1 MNYLITESQLEFI
14 LENQN
19 LLNDILEKIKK
30 GGINSLTDL
39 EKDQLDRISR
49 GEDID
54 NDDIDDEDVET
65 EDESES
71 SFNFDPLYSFFD
83 FAPNYESV
91 QVDGKDYEIV
101 INEEDNSLSLI
112 IIGTDAEIYVTPFW
126 ENSGDIK
133 IETIEG
139 RSLKM
144 KSDKIPKNSK
154 SMKDYVKLFYS
165 NFIPKIIKKIVS

>member
-19 LLNDILEKIKK
+19 LLNDILEKIKS
-30 GGINSLTDL
+30 GGIDSLTDI
-39 EKDQLDRISR
+39 EKRQLDKISK
-49 GEDID
+49 GEDVD
-54 NDDIDDEDVET
+54 NEYDEP
-65 EDESES
+65 EDEPETN
-71 SFNFDPLYSFFD
+71 FNFDPLYSFFD

-91 QVDGKDYEIV
+91 EVDGREYEIV

-126 ENSGDIK
+126 EDSGDIK

-144 KSDKIPKNSK
+144 KSDKIPENTN